1 MTIEDRA
8 KFGIPLLDDA
18 LGGGVPRGSIIL
30 VEDEVGINTEHV
42 LVQFLS
48 EGLRTGE
55 YGYILST
62 EHLLSHYSPLFVPYN
77 ISEVTFETK
86 RLVFLD
92 AFSNPFGYTEG
103 RPMAAATSENLIRDI
118 TQPRL
123 VTDQIRRSL
132 LHVRNQ
138 PIRGILDSLTTI
150 LLVSD
155 SMKPPMAFLQHK
167 IATDKDM
174 GIVSILTLHTDVHEP
189 RIIKA
194 VEHYCDG
201 VLRLKKIPIDEQD
214 TAQNEIL
221 QILKV
226 PGIALSELE
235 TTDFTFQPTPGHIE
249 LTPLM

>member
-1 MTIEDRA
+1 MEDRA

-30 VEDEVGINTEHV
+30 VEDEVGINTEHI

-55 YGYILST
+55 YGYILAT
-62 EHLLSHYSPLFVPYN
+62 EHLLSHYSPLFIPYN

-86 RLVFLD
+86 RLIFLD
-92 AFSNPFGYTEG
+92 AFSNPFGYSEG
-103 RPMAAATSENLIRDI
+103 RPMAAGENMIRDI
-118 TQPRL
+118 TQPRQ

-132 LHVRNQ
+132 LHVRSQ
-138 PIRGILDSLTTI
+138 QVRGVLDSLTTI

-155 SMKPPMAFLQHK
+155 TLKPPMAFLQHK
-167 IATDKDM
+167 IATDKEM

-189 RIIKA
+189 NIVKA

-201 VLRLKKIPIDEQD
+201 VLQLKKLALDDKEL
-214 TAQNEIL
+214 AQAEVL

-226 PGIALSELE
+226 PGISLSELE
-235 TTDFTFQPTPGHIE
+235 TTDFIFQPTPGHIE
-249 LTPLM
+249 LTPQM

>member
-1 MTIEDRA
+1 MEDRA

-30 VEDEVGINTEHV
+30 VEDEVGINTEHI

-62 EHLLSHYSPLFVPYN
+62 EHLFSHYSPLFVPYN

-92 AFSNPFGYTEG
+92 AFSNPFGYSEG
-103 RPMAAATSENLIRDI
+103 RPSAAGENIIRDI
-118 TQPRL
+118 TQPRA

-132 LHVRNQ
+132 LHVRSQ
-138 PIRGILDSLTTI
+138 PVRGVLDSLTTI

-155 SMKPPMAFLQHK
+155 TLKAPMAFLQHK
-167 IATDKDM
+167 IATDKEM
-174 GIVSILTLHTDVHEP
+174 GIVSILTLHKDVHEM
-189 RIIKA
+189 RIIQA
-194 VEHYCDG
+194 VEHYCD
-201 VLRLKKIPIDEQD
+201 VVIRLTKRILEDKEPTQEEQ
-214 TAQNEIL
+214 L

-226 PGIALSELE
+226 PGMALMELE
-235 TTDFTFQPTPGHIE
+235 NTDFIFRPTPGHIE
-249 LTPLM
+249 LTPSI

>member
-1 MTIEDRA
+1 MTMEDRA

-30 VEDEVGINTEHV
+30 VEDEVGINTDHI
-42 LVQFLS
+42 LIQFLS

-62 EHLLSHYSPLFVPYN
+62 EHLFSHYSPLFVPYN

-92 AFSNPFGYTEG
+92 AFSNPFGYSEG
-103 RPMAAATSENLIRDI
+103 RSSTAGENVIRDI

-132 LHVRNQ
+132 LHVRSQ
-138 PIRGILDSLTTI
+138 PVRGVLDSLTTI

-155 SMKPPMAFLQHK
+155 TLKPPMAFLQHK
-167 IATDKDM
+167 IATDKEM
-174 GIVSILTLHTDVHEP
+174 GIVSILTLHQDVHDANIV
-189 RIIKA
+189 RA

-201 VLRLKKIPIDEQD
+201 VLKISKRSLEDKEQ
-214 TAQNEIL
+214 AEVL
-221 QILKV
+221 QIRKV
-226 PGIALSELE
+226 PGMTLSELE
-235 TTDFTFQPTPGHIE
+235 NTDFIFRPTPGHIE
-249 LTPLM
+249 LTPFI

>member
-1 MTIEDRA
+1 MTMEDRA

-30 VEDEVGINTEHV
+30 VEDEVGINTDHI
-42 LVQFLS
+42 LIQFLS

-62 EHLLSHYSPLFVPYN
+62 EHLFTHYSPLFVPYN

-92 AFSNPFGYTEG
+92 AFSNPFGYSEG
-103 RPMAAATSENLIRDI
+103 RPSTAGENVIRDI

-132 LHVRNQ
+132 LHVRSQ
-138 PIRGILDSLTTI
+138 PVRGVLDSLTTI

-155 SMKPPMAFLQHK
+155 TLKPPMAFLQHK
-167 IATDKDM
+167 IATDKEM
-174 GIVSILTLHTDVHEP
+174 GIVSILTLHQDVHDANIV
-189 RIIKA
+189 RA

-201 VLRLKKIPIDEQD
+201 VLKISQRSLEDKEQV
-214 TAQNEIL
+214 EVL
-221 QILKV
+221 QIRKV
-226 PGIALSELE
+226 PGMTLSELE
-235 TTDFTFQPTPGHIE
+235 NTDFIFRPTPGHIE
-249 LTPLM
+249 LTPFM

>member
-1 MTIEDRA
+1 MVMEDRA
-8 KFGIPLLDDA
+8 KFGIPLLDDV

-30 VEDEVGINTEHV
+30 VEDEVGINTEHI

-62 EHLLSHYSPLFVPYN
+62 EHLFSHYSPLFVPYN

-92 AFSNPFGYTEG
+92 AFSNPFGYAEG
-103 RPMAAATSENLIRDI
+103 RPMAAGENIIRDI
-118 TQPRL
+118 TQPRQ

-132 LHVRNQ
+132 LHVRSQ
-138 PIRGILDSLTTI
+138 PIRGVLDSLTTI

-155 SMKPPMAFLQHK
+155 SLKPPMAFLQHK

-174 GIVSILTLHTDVHEP
+174 GVVSILTLHRDVHAP
-189 RIIKA
+189 RIIQA
-194 VEHYCDG
+194 VEHYCDV
-201 VLRLKKIPIDEQD
+201 VLRLTKKIHDDKESSQG
-214 TAQNEIL
+214 EIL

-226 PGIALSELE
+226 PGITLKELE
-235 TTDFTFQPTPGHIE
+235 TTDFVFNPTPGHIE
-249 LTPLM
+249 LTPSI

>member
-1 MTIEDRA
+1 MEDRA

-30 VEDEVGINTEHV
+30 VEDEVGINTEHI
-42 LVQFLS
+42 LIQFLS

-62 EHLLSHYSPLFVPYN
+62 EHLFTHYSPLFVPYN

-92 AFSNPFGYTEG
+92 AFSNPFGYSEG
-103 RPMAAATSENLIRDI
+103 RPSTAGENVIRDI

-132 LHVRNQ
+132 LHVRSQ
-138 PIRGILDSLTTI
+138 PIRGVLDSLTTI

-155 SMKPPMAFLQHK
+155 TLKPPMAFLQHK
-167 IATDKDM
+167 IATDKEM
-174 GIVSILTLHTDVHEP
+174 GIVSILTLHQDVHDANIV
-189 RIIKA
+189 RA

-201 VLRLKKIPIDEQD
+201 VLKISQKSLEDNEQ
-214 TAQNEIL
+214 AEVL
-221 QILKV
+221 QIRKV
-226 PGIALSELE
+226 PGMTLSELE
-235 TTDFTFQPTPGHIE
+235 NTDFIFRPTPGHIE
-249 LTPLM
+249 LTPFM

>member
-1 MTIEDRA
+1 MTMEDRA

-30 VEDEVGINTEHV
+30 VEDEVGINTDHI
-42 LVQFLS
+42 LIQFLS

-62 EHLLSHYSPLFVPYN
+62 EHLFTHYSPLFVPYN

-92 AFSNPFGYTEG
+92 AFSNPFGYSEG
-103 RPMAAATSENLIRDI
+103 RPSTAGENVIRDI

-132 LHVRNQ
+132 LHVRSQ
-138 PIRGILDSLTTI
+138 PVRGVLDSLTTI

-155 SMKPPMAFLQHK
+155 TLKPPMAFLQHK
-167 IATDKDM
+167 IATDKEM
-174 GIVSILTLHTDVHEP
+174 GIVSILTLHQDVHDANIV
-189 RIIKA
+189 RA

-201 VLRLKKIPIDEQD
+201 VLKISKRTLEDKEQV
-214 TAQNEIL
+214 EML
-221 QILKV
+221 QIRKV
-226 PGIALSELE
+226 PGMTLSELE
-235 TTDFTFQPTPGHIE
+235 NTDFIFRPTPGHIE
-249 LTPLM
+249 LTPFI

>member
-1 MTIEDRA
+1 MTLEDRA

-30 VEDEVGINTEHV
+30 VEDEVGINTEHI
-42 LVQFLS
+42 LIQFLS

-62 EHLLSHYSPLFVPYN
+62 EHLFNHYSPLFVPYN

-92 AFSNPFGYTEG
+92 AFSNPFGYSEG
-103 RPMAAATSENLIRDI
+103 RSTASGENVIRDI

-132 LHVRNQ
+132 LHVRSQ
-138 PIRGILDSLTTI
+138 PVRGVLDSLTTI

-155 SMKPPMAFLQHK
+155 TLKPPMAFLQHK

-174 GIVSILTLHTDVHEP
+174 GIVSILTLHKDVHDGN
-189 RIIKA
+189 IVKA

-201 VLRLKKIPIDEQD
+201 VIRLTHKILEDKEQ
-214 TAQNEIL
+214 AELL
-221 QILKV
+221 QIRKV
-226 PGIALSELE
+226 PGMALTELE
-235 TTDFTFQPTPGHIE
+235 NTDFIFRPTPGHIE
-249 LTPLM
+249 LTPLL

>member
-1 MTIEDRA
+1 MTMEERA

-62 EHLLSHYSPLFVPYN
+62 EHLFAHYSPLFVPYN

-92 AFSNPFGYTEG
+92 AFSNPFGYSEG
-103 RPMAAATSENLIRDI
+103 RPTAPGENVIRDI

-123 VTDQIRRSL
+123 VTDQIRRAL
-132 LHVRNQ
+132 LHVRSQ
-138 PIRGILDSLTTI
+138 PVRGVLDSLTTI

-155 SMKPPMAFLQHK
+155 TLKAPMAFLQHK
-167 IATDKDM
+167 IATDKEM
-174 GIVSILTLHTDVHEP
+174 GIVSILTLHSDVHEP
-189 RIIKA
+189 RIIQA

-201 VLRLKKIPIDEQD
+201 VLKLKKQTLEDKDPAVSD
-214 TAQNEIL
+214 IL
-221 QILKV
+221 QIIKV
-226 PGIALSELE
+226 PGMGLTELDSTE
-235 TTDFTFQPTPGHIE
+235 FIFQPSPGHIE
-249 LTPLM
+249 LTPLI

>member
-1 MTIEDRA
+1 MSMEDRA

-30 VEDEVGINTEHV
+30 VEDEVGINTEHI
-42 LVQFLS
+42 LTQFLS

-62 EHLLSHYSPLFVPYN
+62 EHLFSHYSPLFVPYN

-92 AFSNPFGYTEG
+92 AFSNPFGYSEG
-103 RPMAAATSENLIRDI
+103 RPSTVGENIIRDI

-132 LHVRNQ
+132 LHVRTQ
-138 PIRGILDSLTTI
+138 PIRGVLDSLTTI

-155 SMKPPMAFLQHK
+155 TLKAPMAFLQHK
-167 IATDKDM
+167 IATDKEM
-174 GIVSILTLHTDVHEP
+174 GIVSILTLHRDVHEP
-189 RIIKA
+189 RIVQA

-201 VLRLKKIPIDEQD
+201 VLRLKKESFEGKDPSSADV
-214 TAQNEIL
+214 L
-221 QILKV
+221 QIIKA
-226 PGIALSELE
+226 PGIALTELE
-235 TTDFTFQPTPGHIE
+235 SSEFIFRPSPGHIE
-249 LTPLM
+249 LSPLR

>member
-1 MTIEDRA
+1 MAMDDRA

-18 LGGGVPRGSIIL
+18 LGGGVPRGSVIL
-30 VEDEVGINTEHV
+30 VEDEVGINTEHI

-62 EHLLSHYSPLFVPYN
+62 EHLFSHYSPLFVPYN

-92 AFSNPFGYTEG
+92 AFSNPFGYAEG
-103 RPMAAATSENLIRDI
+103 RPSATGENIIRDI
-118 TQPRL
+118 TQPRQ

-132 LHVRNQ
+132 LHVRSKAV
-138 PIRGILDSLTTI
+138 RGILDSLTTI

-155 SMKPPMAFLQHK
+155 TLKPPMAFLQHK

-174 GIVSILTLHTDVHEP
+174 GIVSVLTLHTDVHEP
-189 RIIKA
+189 KIVKA

-201 VLRLKKIPIDEQD
+201 VIRLYHDVKSDDRETKH
-214 TAQNEIL
+214 TEIL
-221 QILKV
+221 EILKV
-226 PGIALSELE
+226 PGISLLELE
-235 TTDFTFQPTPGHIE
+235 TTEFRFKPTPGHIE
-249 LTPLM
+249 LTPLI

>member
-1 MTIEDRA
+1 MTMEDRA

-30 VEDEVGINTEHV
+30 VEDEVGINTDHI
-42 LVQFLS
+42 LIQFLS

-62 EHLLSHYSPLFVPYN
+62 EHLFTHYSPLFVPYN

-92 AFSNPFGYTEG
+92 AFSNPFGYSEG
-103 RPMAAATSENLIRDI
+103 RPSTAGENVIRDI

-132 LHVRNQ
+132 LHVRSQ
-138 PIRGILDSLTTI
+138 PVRGVLDSLTTI

-155 SMKPPMAFLQHK
+155 TLKPPMAFLQHK
-167 IATDKDM
+167 IATDKEM
-174 GIVSILTLHTDVHEP
+174 GIVSILTLHQDVHDANIV
-189 RIIKA
+189 RA

-201 VLRLKKIPIDEQD
+201 VLKISKRTLEDKEQV
-214 TAQNEIL
+214 EML
-221 QILKV
+221 QIRKV
-226 PGIALSELE
+226 PGMTLSELE
-235 TTDFTFQPTPGHIE
+235 NTDFIFRPTPGHIE
-249 LTPLM
+249 LTPFM

>member
-1 MTIEDRA
+1 MTMEDRA

-30 VEDEVGINTEHV
+30 VEDEVGINTEHI
-42 LVQFLS
+42 LIQFLS

-62 EHLLSHYSPLFVPYN
+62 EHLFTHYSPLFVPYN

-92 AFSNPFGYTEG
+92 AFSNPFGYSEG
-103 RPMAAATSENLIRDI
+103 RPSTAGENVIRDI

-132 LHVRNQ
+132 LHVRSQ
-138 PIRGILDSLTTI
+138 PVRGVLDSLTTI

-155 SMKPPMAFLQHK
+155 TLKPPMAFLQHK
-167 IATDKDM
+167 IATDKEM
-174 GIVSILTLHTDVHEP
+174 GIVSILTLHQDVHDANIV
-189 RIIKA
+189 RA

-201 VLRLKKIPIDEQD
+201 VLKISQKSLEDNEQ
-214 TAQNEIL
+214 AEVL
-221 QILKV
+221 QIRKV
-226 PGIALSELE
+226 PGMTLSELE
-235 TTDFTFQPTPGHIE
+235 NTDFIFRPTPGHIE
-249 LTPLM
+249 LTPFM

>member
-1 MTIEDRA
+1 MEDRA

-30 VEDEVGINTEHV
+30 VEDEVGINTEHM

-55 YGYILST
+55 YGYILAT
-62 EHLLSHYSPLFVPYN
+62 EHLLSHYSPLFIPYN

-86 RLVFLD
+86 RLIFLD
-92 AFSNPFGYTEG
+92 AFSNPFGYSEG
-103 RPMAAATSENLIRDI
+103 RPMAAGENMIRDI
-118 TQPRL
+118 TQPRQ

-132 LHVRNQ
+132 LHVRSQ
-138 PIRGILDSLTTI
+138 PVRGVLDSLTTI

-155 SMKPPMAFLQHK
+155 TLKPPMAFLQHK
-167 IATDKDM
+167 IATDKEM

-189 RIIKA
+189 NIVKA

-201 VLRLKKIPIDEQD
+201 VLRLKKLALEEKEL
-214 TAQNEIL
+214 AQAEVL

-226 PGIALSELE
+226 PGISLSELE
-235 TTDFTFQPTPGHIE
+235 ATDFIFQPTPGHIE
-249 LTPLM
+249 LTPQI

>member
-1 MTIEDRA
+1 MEDRA

-30 VEDEVGINTEHV
+30 VEDEVGINTDHI
-42 LVQFLS
+42 LIQFLS

-62 EHLLSHYSPLFVPYN
+62 EHLFTHYSPLFVPYN

-92 AFSNPFGYTEG
+92 AFSNPFGYSEG
-103 RPMAAATSENLIRDI
+103 RPSTAGENVIRDI

-132 LHVRNQ
+132 LHVRSQ
-138 PIRGILDSLTTI
+138 PVRGVLDSLTTI

-155 SMKPPMAFLQHK
+155 TLKPPMAFLQHK
-167 IATDKDM
+167 IATDKEM
-174 GIVSILTLHTDVHEP
+174 GIVSILTLHQDVHDANIV
-189 RIIKA
+189 RA

-201 VLRLKKIPIDEQD
+201 VLKISKRTLEDKEQV
-214 TAQNEIL
+214 EML
-221 QILKV
+221 QIRKV
-226 PGIALSELE
+226 PGITLSELE
-235 TTDFTFQPTPGHIE
+235 NTDFIFRPTPGHIE
-249 LTPLM
+249 LTPFM

>member
-30 VEDEVGINTEHV
+30 VEDEVGINTEHI
-42 LVQFLS
+42 LIQFLS

-62 EHLLSHYSPLFVPYN
+62 EHLFTHYSPLFVPYN

-92 AFSNPFGYTEG
+92 AFSNPFGYSEG
-103 RPMAAATSENLIRDI
+103 RPTASGENVIRDI

-132 LHVRNQ
+132 LHVRSQ
-138 PIRGILDSLTTI
+138 PVRGVLDSLTTI

-155 SMKPPMAFLQHK
+155 TLKPPMAFLQHK

-174 GIVSILTLHTDVHEP
+174 GIVSILTLHQDVHDGN
-189 RIIKA
+189 IVKA

-201 VLRLKKIPIDEQD
+201 VLRLTHKILEDKEQ
-214 TAQNEIL
+214 AELL
-221 QILKV
+221 QIRKV
-226 PGIALSELE
+226 PGMALTELE
-235 TTDFTFQPTPGHIE
+235 NTDFLFRPTPGHIE
-249 LTPLM
+249 LTPLI

>member
-1 MTIEDRA
+1 MTMEDRA

-30 VEDEVGINTEHV
+30 VEDEVGINTEHI

-62 EHLLSHYSPLFVPYN
+62 EHLFAHYSPLFVPYS

-92 AFSNPFGYTEG
+92 AFSNPFGYSEG
-103 RPMAAATSENLIRDI
+103 RPSAGGENTIRDI
-118 TQPRL
+118 TQPRQ

-132 LHVRNQ
+132 LHVRSQ

-155 SMKPPMAFLQHK
+155 TLKPPMAFLQHK

-174 GIVSILTLHTDVHEP
+174 GIVSILTLHRDVHQAN
-189 RIIKA
+189 IVNA

-201 VLRLKKIPIDEQD
+201 VIRITHSVLEDKTQTE
-214 TAQNEIL
+214 TL

-226 PGIALSELE
+226 PGMSLSELE
-235 TTDFTFQPTPGHIE
+235 NTDFIFHPSPGHIE
-249 LTPLM
+249 LTPF

>member
-1 MTIEDRA
+1 MTMEDRA

-42 LVQFLS
+42 LIQFLS

-62 EHLLSHYSPLFVPYN
+62 EHLFAHYSPLFVPYS

-92 AFSNPFGYTEG
+92 AFSNPFGYSEG
-103 RPMAAATSENLIRDI
+103 RPSAGGENIIRDI
-118 TQPRL
+118 TQPRH

-132 LHVRNQ
+132 LHVRSQ
-138 PIRGILDSLTTI
+138 PIRGVLDSLTTI

-155 SMKPPMAFLQHK
+155 TLKPPMAFLQHK

-174 GIVSILTLHTDVHEP
+174 GIVSILTLHRDVHEEH
-189 RIIKA
+189 IVKA

-201 VLRLKKIPIDEQD
+201 VIRMTHTALEDKEQ
-214 TAQNEIL
+214 TEML
-221 QILKV
+221 QIRKV
-226 PGIALSELE
+226 PGMSLSELE
-235 TTDFTFQPTPGHIE
+235 NTDFIFRPSPGHIE

>member
-1 MTIEDRA
+1 MTMEDRA

-30 VEDEVGINTEHV
+30 VEDEVGINTEHI
-42 LVQFLS
+42 LIQFLS

-62 EHLLSHYSPLFVPYN
+62 EHLFTHYSPLFVPYN

-92 AFSNPFGYTEG
+92 AFSNPFGYSEG
-103 RPMAAATSENLIRDI
+103 RPSTAGENVIRDI

-132 LHVRNQ
+132 LHVRSQ
-138 PIRGILDSLTTI
+138 PIRGVLDSLTTI
-150 LLVSD
+150 LLVSATL
-155 SMKPPMAFLQHK
+155 KPPMAFLQHK
-167 IATDKDM
+167 IATDKEM
-174 GIVSILTLHTDVHEP
+174 GIVSILTLHQDVHDANIV
-189 RIIKA
+189 RA

-201 VLRLKKIPIDEQD
+201 VLKISQKSLEDNEQ
-214 TAQNEIL
+214 AEVL
-221 QILKV
+221 QIRKV
-226 PGIALSELE
+226 PGMTLSELE
-235 TTDFTFQPTPGHIE
+235 NTDFIFRPTPGHIE
-249 LTPLM
+249 LTPFM

>member
-1 MTIEDRA
+1 MEDRA

-30 VEDEVGINTEHV
+30 VEDEVGINTEHI

-48 EGLRTGE
+48 EGLMTGE

-62 EHLLSHYSPLFVPYN
+62 EHLFSHYSPLFVPYN

-92 AFSNPFGYTEG
+92 AFSNPFGYSEG
-103 RPMAAATSENLIRDI
+103 RPSATGENVIRDI

-132 LHVRNQ
+132 LHVRSQ
-138 PIRGILDSLTTI
+138 PVRGVLDSLTTI
-150 LLVSD
+150 LLVSE
-155 SMKPPMAFLQHK
+155 SLKAPMAFLQHK
-167 IATDKDM
+167 IATDKEM
-174 GIVSILTLHTDVHEP
+174 GIVSILTLHHDVHEP
-189 RIIKA
+189 KIIQA
-194 VEHYCDG
+194 VEHYCD
-201 VLRLKKIPIDEQD
+201 VVIRLSKAIQEDKEPKQE
-214 TAQNEIL
+214 EML

-226 PGIALSELE
+226 PGMTLTELE
-235 TTDFTFQPTPGHIE
+235 NTEFIYRPTPGHIE
-249 LTPLM
+249 LSPSV

>member
-1 MTIEDRA
+1 MAMEDRA

-30 VEDEVGINTEHV
+30 VEDEVGINTEHI

-62 EHLLSHYSPLFVPYN
+62 EHLFSHYSPLFVPYN

-92 AFSNPFGYTEG
+92 AFTNPFGYVEG
-103 RPMAAATSENLIRDI
+103 RPGTTGENVIRDI

-132 LHVRNQ
+132 LHVRSQ
-138 PIRGILDSLTTI
+138 PIRGVLDSLTTI

-155 SMKPPMAFLQHK
+155 TLKVPMAFLQHK
-167 IATDKDM
+167 IATDKEM
-174 GIVSILTLHTDVHEP
+174 GVVSILTLHRDVHKP
-189 RIIKA
+189 RIIQA

-201 VLRLKKIPIDEQD
+201 VINLEKRAGDEKD
-214 TAQNEIL
+214 TAPDEVL
-221 QILKV
+221 QIRKV
-226 PGIALSELE
+226 PGMSLAELE
-235 TTDFTFQPTPGHIE
+235 NTEFAFHPTPGHIE
-249 LTPLM
+249 LAPTK

>member
-1 MTIEDRA
+1 MTMEDRA

-30 VEDEVGINTEHV
+30 VEDEVGINTEHI

-62 EHLLSHYSPLFVPYN
+62 EHLYAHYSPLFVPYN

-92 AFSNPFGYTEG
+92 AFSNPFGYSEG
-103 RPMAAATSENLIRDI
+103 RPSAGGENIIRDI
-118 TQPRL
+118 TQPRQ

-132 LHVRNQ
+132 LHVRSQ

-155 SMKPPMAFLQHK
+155 TLKPPMAFLQHK

-174 GIVSILTLHTDVHEP
+174 GIVSILTLHRDVHKAN
-189 RIIKA
+189 IVKA

-201 VLRLKKIPIDEQD
+201 VIRLTHSATEDKEQAE
-214 TAQNEIL
+214 TL

-226 PGIALSELE
+226 PGMSLSELE
-235 TTDFTFQPTPGHIE
+235 NTDFIFHPSPGHIE
-249 LTPLM
+249 LTPF

>member
-1 MTIEDRA
+1 MEDRA

-30 VEDEVGINTEHV
+30 VEDEVGINTEHI

-55 YGYILST
+55 YGYILAT
-62 EHLLSHYSPLFVPYN
+62 EHLLSHYAPLFIPYN

-86 RLVFLD
+86 RLIFLD
-92 AFSNPFGYTEG
+92 AFSNPFGYSEG
-103 RPMAAATSENLIRDI
+103 RPMAAGENMIRDI
-118 TQPRL
+118 TQPRQ

-132 LHVRNQ
+132 LHVRSQ
-138 PIRGILDSLTTI
+138 PVRGVLDSLTTI

-155 SMKPPMAFLQHK
+155 TLKPPMAFLQHK
-167 IATDKDM
+167 IATDKEM
-174 GIVSILTLHTDVHEP
+174 GIVSILTLHTDVHKP
-189 RIIKA
+189 HIVKA

-201 VLRLKKIPIDEQD
+201 VLRLKKSVSDDKEPGQE
-214 TAQNEIL
+214 EIL

-226 PGIALSELE
+226 PGISLAELE
-235 TTDFTFQPTPGHIE
+235 ATEFIFRPTPGHIE
-249 LTPLM
+249 LTP

>member
-1 MTIEDRA
+1 MVMEDRA

-30 VEDEVGINTEHV
+30 VEDEVGINTEHI

-62 EHLLSHYSPLFVPYN
+62 EHLFSHYSPLFVPYN

-92 AFSNPFGYTEG
+92 AFTNPFGYAEG
-103 RPMAAATSENLIRDI
+103 RPGAAGENVIRDI

-132 LHVRNQ
+132 LHVRSQ
-138 PIRGILDSLTTI
+138 PIRGVLDSLTTI

-155 SMKPPMAFLQHK
+155 SLKAPMAFLQHK
-167 IATDKDM
+167 IATDKEM
-174 GIVSILTLHTDVHEP
+174 GVVSILTLHRDVHESG
-189 RIIKA
+189 IIQA

-201 VLRLKKIPIDEQD
+201 VIKLEKRELDEKD
-214 TAQNEIL
+214 SAPEEVL
-221 QILKV
+221 QIRKV
-226 PGIALSELE
+226 PGMSLAELE
-235 TTDFTFQPTPGHIE
+235 NTEFLFHPTPGHIE
-249 LTPLM
+249 LAPSK

>member
-1 MTIEDRA
+1 MTMEDRA

-30 VEDEVGINTEHV
+30 VEDEVGINTEHI
-42 LVQFLS
+42 LIQFLS

-62 EHLLSHYSPLFVPYN
+62 EHLFTHYSPLFVPYN

-92 AFSNPFGYTEG
+92 AFSNPFGYSEG
-103 RPMAAATSENLIRDI
+103 RPSTAGENVIRDI

-132 LHVRNQ
+132 LHVRSQ
-138 PIRGILDSLTTI
+138 PIRGVLDSLTTI

-155 SMKPPMAFLQHK
+155 TLKPPMAFLQHK
-167 IATDKDM
+167 IATDKEM
-174 GIVSILTLHTDVHEP
+174 GIVSILTLHQDVHDANIV
-189 RIIKA
+189 RA

-201 VLRLKKIPIDEQD
+201 VLKISQKSLEDNEQ
-214 TAQNEIL
+214 AEVL
-221 QILKV
+221 QIRKV
-226 PGIALSELE
+226 PGMTLSELE
-235 TTDFTFQPTPGHIE
+235 NTDFIFRPTPGHIE
-249 LTPLM
+249 LTPFM

>member
-1 MTIEDRA
+1 MTMEDRA
-8 KFGIPLLDDA
+8 KFGIPLLDDV

-30 VEDEVGINTEHV
+30 VEDEVGINTDHI
-42 LVQFLS
+42 LIQFLS

-62 EHLLSHYSPLFVPYN
+62 EHLFAHYSPLFVPYN

-92 AFSNPFGYTEG
+92 AFSNPFGYSEG
-103 RPMAAATSENLIRDI
+103 RPSAVGENIIRDI
-118 TQPRL
+118 TQPRQ

-132 LHVRNQ
+132 LHVRSQ

-155 SMKPPMAFLQHK
+155 TLKPPMAFLQHK

-174 GIVSILTLHTDVHEP
+174 GIVSILTLHHDVHQAH
-189 RIIKA
+189 IVKA

-201 VLRLKKIPIDEQD
+201 VIRITHSTLEDKEQ
-214 TAQNEIL
+214 AEIL
-221 QILKV
+221 HILKV
-226 PGIALSELE
+226 PGMSLSELE
-235 TTDFTFQPTPGHIE
+235 NTDFIFHPSPGHIE
-249 LTPLM
+249 LTPL

>member
-1 MTIEDRA
+1 MEDRA

-30 VEDEVGINTEHV
+30 VEDEVGINTEHI
-42 LVQFLS
+42 LIQFLS

-62 EHLLSHYSPLFVPYN
+62 EHLFTHYSPLFVPYN

-92 AFSNPFGYTEG
+92 AFSNPFGYSEG
-103 RPMAAATSENLIRDI
+103 RPSTAGENVIRDI

-132 LHVRNQ
+132 LHVRSQ
-138 PIRGILDSLTTI
+138 PVRGVLDSLTTI

-155 SMKPPMAFLQHK
+155 TLKPPMAFLQHK
-167 IATDKDM
+167 IATDKEM
-174 GIVSILTLHTDVHEP
+174 GIVSILTLHQDVHDANIV
-189 RIIKA
+189 RA

-201 VLRLKKIPIDEQD
+201 VLKISQKSLEDNEQ
-214 TAQNEIL
+214 AEVL
-221 QILKV
+221 QIRKV
-226 PGIALSELE
+226 PGMTLSELE
-235 TTDFTFQPTPGHIE
+235 NTDFIFRPTPGHIE
-249 LTPLM
+249 LTPFM

>member
-1 MTIEDRA
+1 MALEDRA

-30 VEDEVGINTEHV
+30 IEDEVGINTEHI

-62 EHLLSHYSPLFVPYN
+62 EHLFSHYSPLFVPYN

-92 AFSNPFGYTEG
+92 AFSNPFGYSEG
-103 RPMAAATSENLIRDI
+103 RPMTTAAENVVRDI
-118 TQPRL
+118 TQPRH

-138 PIRGILDSLTTI
+138 PVRGVLDSLTTI

-155 SMKPPMAFLQHK
+155 TLKAPMAFLQHK
-167 IATDKDM
+167 IATDKEM
-174 GIVSILTLHTDVHEP
+174 GIVSLFTLHTDVHDAQ
-189 RIIKA
+189 IVKA
-194 VEHYCDG
+194 IEHYCDG
-201 VLRLKKIPIDEQD
+201 VLRLRNVIPSDETD
-214 TAQNEIL
+214 VSVEML

-226 PGIALSELE
+226 PGIPLAELE
-235 TTDFTFQPTPGHIE
+235 ATEFGFSPSPGHIE
-249 LTPLM
+249 LTPH

>member
-1 MTIEDRA
+1 MEDRA

-30 VEDEVGINTEHV
+30 VEDEVGINTEHI

-62 EHLLSHYSPLFVPYN
+62 EHLFSHYSPLFVPYN

-92 AFSNPFGYTEG
+92 AFTNPFGYAEG
-103 RPMAAATSENLIRDI
+103 RPGATGENVIRDI

-138 PIRGILDSLTTI
+138 PIRGVLDSLTTI

-155 SMKPPMAFLQHK
+155 SLKPPMAFLQHK
-167 IATDKDM
+167 IATDKEM
-174 GIVSILTLHTDVHEP
+174 GVVSILTLHRDVHEV
-189 RIIKA
+189 RIIQA
-194 VEHYCDG
+194 VEHYCDV
-201 VLRLKKIPIDEQD
+201 VLRLTKKMLEDKEPTQE
-214 TAQNEIL
+214 EVL

-226 PGIALSELE
+226 PGMALMELE
-235 TTDFTFQPTPGHIE
+235 NTNFIFRPTPGHIE
-249 LTPLM
+249 ITPSI